1 MPVRRE
7 AVGLE
12 VPECLNNPCPATVKT
27 SVRRIIVHVPWPA
40 GLHLRPAAKL
50 VKAARSFRSSI
61 TVKCGE
67 RVGDIRS
74 ILSIV
79 ALCATLGTAIN
90 FEVAGEDEEAASLT
104 IEQVFLSTD
113 T

>member
-1 MPVRRE
+1 MKQITVR
-7 AVGLE
+7 
-12 VPECLNNPCPATVKT
+12 
-27 SVRRIIVHVPWPA
+27 VPWAA

-61 TVKCGE
+61 TLKCGE

-74 ILSIV
+74 IISIV
-79 ALCATLGTAIN
+79 ALCATLGTAIDL
-90 FEVAGEDEEAASLT
+90 EVTGEDEDIASSA